1 MNNVARH
8 CRAPSQTKDHKTA
21 SLWCMFMSCSL
32 CSFYFLHRT
41 PQTHSALVLLLP
53 STLNPITSPSRLHHS
68 TLSPLLL
75 LLLCLQARMPSR
87 RSGLSPGTS
96 LWGWEP
102 QLCWGVRC
110 CGPRGLCS
118 GWKMASSW
126 DLREACQ
133 ALNATAWLE
142 TPREVNRD
150 TLGIRS
156 PAYWA
161 LMDLFVLHRWTCLIK
176 ASLKDT
182 VIYSHASPTVEW
194 GFQFDSLAENILKKK
209 KIWWKRSTQLNR
221 RCSWAE
227 RDFFFFFLN
236 CLQGK
241 MNNYDV
247 ERIN

>member
-1 MNNVARH
+1 MLPVLH
-8 CRAPSQTKDHKTA
+8 LFPPS
-21 SLWCMFMSCSL
+21 
-32 CSFYFLHRT
+32 
-41 PQTHSALVLLLP
+41 HSSDP
-53 STLNPITSPSRLHHS
+53 LNPCSSPPLYIKSHHIPSPLHHS
-68 TLSPLLL
+68 TPTPLLL

-133 ALNATAWLE
+133 VFNATAWLE

-150 TLGIRS
+150 TRGIRS

-161 LMDLFVLHRWTCLIK
+161 LMDLFELHRWTRLIK
-176 ASLKDT
+176 ASPKRHCNLFSWIAHGWMRRLT
-182 VIYSHASPTVEW
+182 VWQKNTKNLVKTINSVQQEMQLSRE
-194 GFQFDSLAENILKKK
+194 IL
-209 KIWWKRSTQLNR
+209 
-221 RCSWAE
+221 
-227 RDFFFFFLN
+227 FLN
-236 CLQGK
+236 CLRGK
-241 MNNYDV
+241 MNNCDV
-247 ERIN
+247 